1 MLAEEFAGFGRGD
14 AGVGGE
20 AVEVI
25 EAVAGRPRGQGGLAK
40 LGEMFLEAFEDFAS
54 AGIAWGD
61 GAAGAG
67 MAAFK
72 IYFADFEADDA
83 AFFLAEEL
91 IFPEGG
97 DAVDFE
103 RGPKAF
109 ADFIH
114 ADAGKALGRR
124 RKPFGSQGK
133 PFVPQGKP
141 LGHSLQRSGGDN
153 RGAAGDGFVGEAVLG
168 VADDDLLLEED
179 AEPFGGVFVAAGEVE
194 GAGGNFAAIT
204 GDGERDA
211 AEIRGIIGADE
222 MDGGSALAVD
232 PFAVDRIEGPGAVEF
247 EAAGGGDAGFGDID
261 RIQRF
266 DGMKADID
274 QDRGRLRKG
283 HGKSLR
289 GGEVKKQ

>member
-1 MLAEEFAGFGRGD
+1 MLAEEFAGFGGGD

-20 AVEVI
+20 AIEVV
-25 EAVAGRPRGQGGLAK
+25 EAVAGRPRRQGGLAE
-40 LGEMFLEAFEDFAS
+40 LGEKFLEAFEDFTG
-54 AGIAWGD
+54 AGITRGYR
-61 GAAGAG
+61 AAGAG

-72 IYFADFEADDA
+72 IHFANFEADDA

-103 RGPKAF
+103 RGTEAF

-124 RKPFGSQGK
+124 RKP
-133 PFVPQGKP
+133 
-141 LGHSLQRSGGDN
+141 LGNCLKGSGGHD
-153 RGAAGDGFVGEAVLG
+153 RGTAGDGFVGEALFG

-194 GAGGNFAAIT
+194 SAGGNFAAIT

-222 MDGGSALAVD
+222 MNGGSALAVD

-247 EAAGGGDAGFGDID
+247 EAAGPGDAGFGDID

-266 DGMKADID
+266 DGVKADID

-289 GGEVKKQ
+289 GDEVKKQ